1 MTEHRRCGKSRKG
14 DNVEILLVRHGPVSL
29 ARSPISGREIGRW
42 VAHYNECSID
52 RTYAPPEAV
61 SRLVASAGRVVTS
74 NLRRCVESAAWLA
87 PSADIQIDPE
97 LREAALPDSLGTS
110 VRMWPGPW
118 IVLARLAWWLNWR
131 QSVEPERLCL
141 LAREHRSVAVVGH
154 GIFNRFIARQL
165 SRRGWCGPAMLPTAH
180 WAIAKFTLGDPAH
193 PASPGYPARPARNS
207 STSTM
212 LTFLVDACRIR
223 LAS

>member
-1 MTEHRRCGKSRKG
+1 
-14 DNVEILLVRHGPVSL
+14 
-29 ARSPISGREIGRW
+29 
-42 VAHYNECSID
+42 
-52 RTYAPPEAV
+52 V

-110 VRMWPGPW
+110 VRMWPGPR

-131 QSVEPERLCL
+131 QSVEPVRGARQRARQAAERLCS

-165 SRRGWCGPAMLPTAH
+165 SRRGWCGPAILPTAH
-180 WAIAKFTLGDPAH
+180 WAIAKFTLGDPAHPAH

-212 LTFLVDACRIR
+212 LTFLVEDCRIR

>member
-1 MTEHRRCGKSRKG
+1 
-14 DNVEILLVRHGPVSL
+14 
-29 ARSPISGREIGRW
+29 
-42 VAHYNECSID
+42 
-52 RTYAPPEAV
+52 V

-87 PSADIQIDPE
+87 PSADIQIDHE

-110 VRMWPGPW
+110 VRMWPGPR

-131 QSVEPERLCL
+131 QSVEPVRGARQRARQAAERLCS

-165 SRRGWCGPAMLPTAH
+165 SRRGWCGPAILPTAH
-180 WAIAKFTLGDPAH
+180 WAIAKFTLGDPAHPAH

-212 LTFLVDACRIR
+212 LTFLVEDCRIR